1 MEEIK
6 TMLQAEFGTL
16 DELSKHLGVRN
27 TAIYNWMARGQI
39 PIKHLRKLN
48 NLSQGRLTKE
58 MLRPD
63 LFGDWY
69 ALLQI

>member
-1 MEEIK
+1 MDEIK
-6 TMLQAEFGTL
+6 NILQAEFGTL

-63 LFGDWY
+63 LFGDCY
-69 ALLQI
+69 ALLSA

>member
-6 TMLQAEFGTL
+6 NILQAEFGTL
-16 DELSKHLGVRN
+16 DELSKMLGVRN

-39 PIKHLRKLN
+39 PLKHLRKLN
-48 NLSQGRLTKE
+48 DLSQGRLTKE

-63 LFGDWY
+63 IFGE
-69 ALLQI
+69 

>member
-6 TMLQAEFGTL
+6 NILQAEFGTL
-16 DELSKHLGVRN
+16 DELSKMLGVRN

-58 MLRPD
+58 ILRPD
-63 LFGDWY
+63 LFGD
-69 ALLQI
+69 

>member
-27 TAIYNWMARGQI
+27 TAVYNWMSRGQI

-63 LFGDWY
+63 LFGE
-69 ALLQI
+69 

>member
-6 TMLQAEFGTL
+6 NILQAEFGTL
-16 DELSKHLGVRN
+16 DELSKMLGVRN

-63 LFGDWY
+63 LFGE
-69 ALLQI
+69 